1 MVSQKYFVHD
11 EHCIMSLN
19 RLSHTL
25 PCRFSYSA
33 IKYTAFHAKKFTALV
48 TSNKDSSHTEQV
60 DFELKSRASAQ
71 ALYRTI
77 TEFHTFFRRDT
88 VTRVVKMAGYC
99 KSLLGN
105 FKGQNPD
112 RFYFDVMKTH
122 REVVD
127 KVWSILHP
135 STVLEQNTRLSSTT
149 PHTGS
154 SPRRR
159 GGHSADTPPP
169 LPPPMRNM
177 QRSTS
182 VHRSSSVHESGISHS
197 SSQRLPPYTQRSAS
211 SEFIGSMARRGSN
224 LPTHGPHMASTASFN
239 PYLSPSISEN
249 GTDTEDE
256 SLYASGGS
264 DCYVSMSTRS
274 DPSYIFSTQS
284 DPGTHRILPD
294 LTSDRQR
301 RGVSM
306 GQSNGC
312 TDTTG
317 AEMYLTSGDSDVS
330 TGSGRINSPPPIY
343 SEVDP
348 EHRAP
353 LEFSYNSSSDASLNF
368 VSPII
373 PIAGDADTGE
383 VVDFDANAVLTRT
396 RELEGE
402 LQRLRTAMTCRLCKQ
417 NPIGATFCP
426 CGHTVCCFS
435 CAQRLRTCWECDQT
449 VNSVQRMLLT
459 RV

>member
-1 MVSQKYFVHD
+1 
-11 EHCIMSLN
+11 
-19 RLSHTL
+19 
-25 PCRFSYSA
+25 
-33 IKYTAFHAKKFTALV
+33 
-48 TSNKDSSHTEQV
+48 
-60 DFELKSRASAQ
+60 
-71 ALYRTI
+71 
-77 TEFHTFFRRDT
+77 
-88 VTRVVKMAGYC
+88 MAGYC
-99 KSLLGN
+99 KSILGN

-135 STVLEQNTRLSSTT
+135 NTVLDNSENSSTVA
-149 PHTGS
+149 HTGTSPDLRRPHSRQS
-154 SPRRR
+154 S
-159 GGHSADTPPP
+159 HSFSSSESSIPPP

-177 QRSTS
+177 
-182 VHRSSSVHESGISHS
+182 HRSGSMHRSNSVQESDIHPPFE
-197 SSQRLPPYTQRSAS
+197 RLPPLPPYTQRSAS
-211 SEFIGSMARRGSN
+211 SNALVRGSSSRRLSGRS

-239 PYLSPSISEN
+239 PYLSPSISE
-249 GTDTEDE
+249 TDTEDE

-284 DPGTHRILPD
+284 DPGSHAILPD
-294 LTSDRQR
+294 LANTIR
-301 RGVSM
+301 RGTTNQSAVSSQNAHNM
-306 GQSNGC
+306 HSSFGPQS
-312 TDTTG
+312 DT
-317 AEMYLTSGDSDVS
+317 YITSGDSDIS
-330 TGSGRINSPPPIY
+330 TGSVRINSPPPIY

-348 EHRAP
+348 EHSVPLSFTDMAP
-353 LEFSYNSSSDASLNF
+353 NSGGTSL
-368 VSPII
+368 VSPVI
-373 PIAGDADTGE
+373 PIASDSESGA
-383 VVDFDANAVLTRT
+383 VFDFDANAVLTRT

-435 CAQRLRTCWECDQT
+435 CAQRLRTCWECNET
-449 VNSVQRMLLT
+449 VSSVQRMLLT